1 MDRRNYEMRNVL
13 YVVYIGGD
21 TLYIKRTLG
30 DAYVF
35 VAETCRCAVGQI
47 PEGVIIAE
55 YKFSKRF

>member
-1 MDRRNYEMRNVL
+1 MRSVL
-13 YVVYIGGD
+13 YVVYIGSD
-21 TLYIKRTLG
+21 TLYIERTLG

-47 PEGVIIAE
+47 PEGVMIVE